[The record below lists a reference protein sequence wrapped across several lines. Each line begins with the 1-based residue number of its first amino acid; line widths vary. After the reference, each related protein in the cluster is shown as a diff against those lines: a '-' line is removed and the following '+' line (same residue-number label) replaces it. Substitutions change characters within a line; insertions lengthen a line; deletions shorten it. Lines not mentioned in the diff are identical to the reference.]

1 MPMRHTFSIIAR
13 VMICLSLTM
22 PSMDAFAA
30 PDNNRQGR
38 RPATSQS
45 DSRGKKDKKH
55 DGNRGHQ
62 GNNRP
67 GSQPS
72 KPSRPNQPSQPN
84 KPNRPGKPGNSGR
97 PNHPGKPTQPAQ
109 PSRPNNPVRP
119 GRPVQ
124 PARPSH
130 PNPVRPGV
138 SHRPPVMPPPHR
150 PARPVAH
157 THWHRPVAPATWR
170 PYRGCPSFSTALGIA
185 FGTAIMSS
193 IDMLLNNGYTVDGY
207 NANQIYL
214 RNVNQLNYM
223 WPDATLYYN
232 NGGLAG
238 SAYIYSTPGYN
249 TARYYSVYN
258 NLVGLY
264 GQPVTVLSP
273 SQGLGATWFGNNGA
287 FVTLNYSQGA
297 SADGSLRYFTTLSF
311 GN

>member
-1 MPMRHTFSIIAR
+1 MRHTFSIIAR
-13 VMICLSLTM
+13 VMICLSLTV

-30 PDNNRQGR
+30 PDNHRQGR

-45 DSRGKKDKKH
+45 ASQNRPGA
-55 DGNRGHQ
+55 NRGNNGNNGSHRNPTRP

-67 GSQPS
+67 TS
-72 KPSRPNQPSQPN
+72 
-84 KPNRPGKPGNSGR
+84 
-97 PNHPGKPTQPAQ
+97 Q
-109 PSRPNNPVRP
+109 PSRPSQPTRPSQPSGPSRPTQPVRP
-119 GRPVQ
+119 THPSQ
-124 PARPSH
+124 PARPSQPGH
-130 PNPVRPGV
+130 NYGPVRPGV
-138 SHRPPVMPPPHR
+138 SHRPPVMAPPHR

-157 THWHRPVAPATWR
+157 TYWNRPLPPGSWR
-170 PYRGCPSFSTALGIA
+170 PYRGCPSFTTALGIA

-193 IDMLLNNGYTVDGY
+193 IDMLLNNGYIVDGY
-207 NANQIYL
+207 NNNQVYL

-223 WPDATLYYN
+223 WPDATLYYD

-238 SAYIYSTPGYN
+238 SSYIYSTPGYN

-287 FVTLNYSQGA
+287 FVTLNYTQGPA
-297 SADGSLRYFTTLSF
+297 ADGSLRYFTTLSF